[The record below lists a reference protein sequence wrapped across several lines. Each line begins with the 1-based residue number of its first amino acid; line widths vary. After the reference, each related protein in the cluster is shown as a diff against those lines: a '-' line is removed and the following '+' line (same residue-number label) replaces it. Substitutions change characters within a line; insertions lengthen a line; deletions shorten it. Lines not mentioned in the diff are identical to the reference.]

1 MDKMGKFKKQ
11 FIKAFLNGVLYSYR
25 HGEGRINDLIYKHY
39 DTMNYVHN
47 AYISSKYPDLLPRTK
62 EEGEKIF
69 NKVVEDLTLE
79 EIITLGVFDDYKQH
93 ST

>member
-1 MDKMGKFKKQ
+1 MDM
-11 FIKAFLNGVLYSYR
+11 
-25 HGEGRINDLIYKHY
+25 IY
-39 DTMNYVHN
+39 
-47 AYISSKYPDLLPRTK
+47 I
-62 EEGEKIF
+62 EKIF